1 MLIIHTSDTHNKL
14 TCEKADFL
22 KSLGA
27 DFYFDSGDII
37 KSGNVDFNPL
47 GEKAW
52 SVYNGLYD
60 CICPGNRE
68 YHFLKIGFDC
78 KTKGF
83 EMPLVTCNY
92 VYKYDNPR
100 PKKYVYF
107 NNKGIKIGV
116 FGLSNIN
123 IDETMA
129 CEKAA
134 AQYQK
139 DIFSSAAETIAEMDC
154 DYIIALTHIGL
165 KKDKILAEKFP
176 KIDLILGGHSHDIF
190 AEKIN
195 ETYVVHSGSYAETY
209 SIINTD
215 SKDINVSLKEFSSDL

>member
-1 MLIIHTSDTHNKL
+1 MIILHTGDTHNRL
-14 TCEKADFL
+14 TGEKADIL
-22 KSLGA
+22 KNTPH
-27 DFYFDSGDII
+27 DFIFDSGDII
-37 KSGNVDFNPL
+37 KSGNVDFNPI

-83 EMPLVTCNY
+83 LMPIVTCNY

-100 PKKYVYF
+100 PKEFVYF
-107 NNKGIKIGV
+107 NKNGVKIGV
-116 FGLSNIN
+116 LGLSNIN
-123 IDETMA
+123 INQEMA

-139 DIFSSAAETIAEMDC
+139 DIFESAENTVEKMQC
-154 DYIIALTHIGL
+154 DFIIALTHIGL
-165 KKDKILAEKFP
+165 KKDRILAEKCP
-176 KIDLILGGHSHDIF
+176 KINLILGGHSHDLVTERTNNAVI
-190 AEKIN
+190 
-195 ETYVVHSGSYAETY
+195 VHSGAYGKNY
-209 SIINTD
+209 SII
-215 SKDINVSLKEFSSDL
+215 DIHDQNISVVQKEF